1 MIFNLSVFLLLS
13 TTIHGYC
20 TRTDLTDNT
29 LRAYCVD
36 EITNTPFEYVDSDG
50 SILESVLRMSDRSLD
65 ELTSNPTDE
74 QLNKSVYDVYESGVN
89 REL

>member
-1 MIFNLSVFLLLS
+1 MILNLSVFLFLS

-20 TRTDLTDNT
+20 TRTDLNYNT

-36 EITNTPFEYVDSDG
+36 ELTNTPFEYVDSYG
-50 SILESVLRMSDRSLD
+50 SILETVLRMSDRSLD
-65 ELTSNPTDE
+65 ELTSNPIDE
-74 QLNKSVYDVYESGVN
+74 QLNKLVYDVYESGVH